1 MRVAIAHPTYWPDVR
16 RGAERLTH
24 DLATGLARRGHDV
37 TIVTSRRGPTTRTV
51 EDGVRVVRLRH
62 PPDGRLDRRLFE
74 PHVALLP
81 FTYLEIRRAR
91 FDLVQALQPGDAVA
105 ALRTGTPTIF
115 SHMGIPHRAAI
126 ANRRGRMR
134 LTLEAVEGARAV
146 TALSEHARD
155 AFQRWLGVQ
164 ATVIPPPVDTDRFSP
179 GGERSEHPTIVCA
192 ADATE
197 PRKRV
202 GLLREAM
209 QIVRRSE
216 PRAELL
222 LDART
227 APGGV
232 PMDDLPAMY
241 RRAWV
246 SALPSWGEAFGLV
259 LVEALACGTPVV
271 GSNLHGIPEVLGGE
285 DSIGRL
291 FDGDEPEAL
300 ARALLE
306 TIELARDPGT
316 AARCR
321 ERALTFSLERC
332 VERHERLYGEVLER

>member
-1 MRVAIAHPTYWPDVR
+1 VRVALAHPTYWPEVR
-16 RGAERLTH
+16 RGAERLMH
-24 DLATGLARRGHDV
+24 DLAVALPHEV
-37 TIVTSRRGPTTRTV
+37 TIVTSGTPSVTV
-51 EDGVRVVRLRH
+51 EDGVRVVRLWH

-81 FTYLEIRRAR
+81 FTYQALKRGR
-91 FDLVQALQPGDAVA
+91 FDVVQGLQPGDAVA
-105 ALRTGTPTIF
+105 GIRTGTPTIF

-126 ANRRGRMR
+126 INRRMRMR
-134 LTLEAVEGARAV
+134 LTLEAVKGARAC
-146 TALSEHARD
+146 TALSEHAGL
-155 AFQRWLGVQ
+155 AFKRWLGVD
-164 ATVIPPPVDTDRFSP
+164 ARVIHPPVDTERFTP

-192 ADATE
+192 ADARE

-209 QIVRRSE
+209 TIVRRSE
-216 PRAELL
+216 PKAQLL

-227 APGGV
+227 APGGI
-232 PMDDLPAMY
+232 PMDDLPAIY

-259 LVEALACGTPVV
+259 LAEALACGTPVV
-271 GSNLHGIPEVLGGE
+271 GADLHGIPEVLGG
-285 DSIGRL
+285 DDTIGRL
-291 FDGDEPEAL
+291 FDGDEPEAV

-306 TIELARDPGT
+306 AIELARDPGT

-321 ERALTFSLERC
+321 ARALEFSAGRC
-332 VERHERLYGEVLER
+332 AEHYDALYREVLSA

>member
-1 MRVAIAHPTYWPDVR
+1 MRLALAHPTYWPEVR
-16 RGAERLTH
+16 RGAERLMH
-24 DLATGLARRGHDV
+24 DLATGLAGAHDV
-37 TIVTSRRGPTTRTV
+37 TIVTSGTPSV
-51 EDGVRVVRLRH
+51 SFEEGVRVIRLRR
-62 PPDGRLDRRLFE
+62 PPGGRLDRRLFE

-81 FTYLEIRRAR
+81 FTYLTLRRER

-105 ALRTGTPTIF
+105 AIRTGTPTIF

-134 LTLEAVEGARAV
+134 LTLEAVRGAAAC
-146 TALSEHARD
+146 TALSEHARE
-155 AFQRWLGVQ
+155 AFHWWLGVE
-164 ATVIPPPVDTDRFSP
+164 AHVIPPPVDTDRFSP
-179 GGERSEHPTIVCA
+179 GGERSEHPTVVCA

-202 GLLREAM
+202 DLLREAFT
-209 QIVRRSE
+209 IVRRSE

-227 APGGV
+227 APDGV
-232 PMDDLPAMY
+232 PMDDLPAIY

-259 LVEALACGTPVV
+259 LAEALACGTPVV
-271 GSNLHGIPEVLGGE
+271 GANLHGIPEVTGGDE
-285 DSIGRL
+285 SIGRL
-291 FDGDEPEAL
+291 FDGDDPQAL
-300 ARALLE
+300 ATALLGA
-306 TIELARDPGT
+306 IELARDPGT

-321 ERALTFSLERC
+321 ERALTFSLDRC
-332 VERHERLYGEVLER
+332 VARHEALYREVSK